1 MWLKP
6 KNIIIAIVLL
16 LLVVWSADATQ
27 VSWTKLVEAK
37 DRLSQI
43 MELWFPPNWSKAEQ
57 AFSAT
62 LLTLQMA
69 FLGSFIALVV
79 VLPLSFLAAKNTAP
93 NMTLYHTVRG
103 TFSFLRSVP
112 DIVIGLIL
120 VMAVGL
126 GPFPAV
132 IAIMLHNVGVLGKLI
147 SELIEAAEKGPQEA
161 IQSLGLGR
169 SMIALYGV
177 MPQIFPNVLSQFFYR
192 FEVAIRTSLILGF
205 IGAGGIGQLLFNSF
219 RIFHYA
225 DVTLYVIFIMALVI
239 LVDMLGSFVR
249 NRII

>member
-6 KNIIIAIVLL
+6 KNILIVVVLL
-16 LLVVWSADATQ
+16 VMVFWSAEATG
-27 VSWTKLVEAK
+27 VSWSKLVEAK

-43 MELWFPPNWSKAEQ
+43 FDLWFPPNWSKAEQ
-57 AFSAT
+57 AFNAT

-69 FLGSFIALVV
+69 FLGSFIALIV

-93 NMTLYHTVRG
+93 NVTLYHTVRG
-103 TFSFLRSVP
+103 MFSFLRSIP
-112 DIVIGLIL
+112 DIVIGLVL
-120 VMAVGL
+120 VMAIGL

-132 IAIMLHNVGVLGKLI
+132 IAIMIHNVGVLGKLI
-147 SELIEAAEKGPQEA
+147 SELIEAADKGPQEA

-169 SMIALYGV
+169 TMVGLYGIL
-177 MPQIFPNVLSQFFYR
+177 PQIFPNVLSQFFYR

-219 RIFHYA
+219 RIFHYD

-239 LVDMLGSFVR
+239 LVDMLGSYVR